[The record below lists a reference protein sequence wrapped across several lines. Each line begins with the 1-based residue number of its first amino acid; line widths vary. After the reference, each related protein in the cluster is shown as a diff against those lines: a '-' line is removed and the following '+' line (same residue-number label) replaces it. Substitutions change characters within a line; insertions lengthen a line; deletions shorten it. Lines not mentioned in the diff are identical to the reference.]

1 MTGGRISGAGREYD
15 DDGALELLRDR
26 DNTPHDRGL
35 GLRGGEGETKLC
47 LSCRVE
53 AEKAG
58 TVTTCRMTVRE
69 QENFSR
75 HQRQWHRGTVHL
87 GPACELV
94 PLYSCVVCW
103 TVWYCST

>member
-1 MTGGRISGAGREYD
+1 MTG
-15 DDGALELLRDR
+15 
-26 DNTPHDRGL
+26 GL

-47 LSCRVE
+47 LSCRVA

-94 PLYSCVVCW
+94 PLYSWCW
-103 TVWYCST
+103 LDSLVLFYIVGSVSSNW